1 MAAEASSL
9 NHPARQFIQNRY
21 ATSVAEMCQHFREAV
36 EAEEIG
42 PLSAAQ
48 IEQETRMMFAIMDG
62 LELQWLLDPTVDMV
76 ALFDHYLDEAIER
89 WQKR

>member
-1 MAAEASSL
+1 M
-9 NHPARQFIQNRY
+9 NHPAHQFIQNRY
-21 ATSVAEMCQHFREAV
+21 ATSVAETCQYSREAV

-62 LELQWLLDPTVDMV
+62 LELQWLIDPTVDMV